1 MKLGKLLSV
10 GEVAEQP
17 PVEEPPVAWP
27 QLTRLDIVASAAS
40 DIAAPAAS
48 DDHVPAPAAASADR

>member
-17 PVEEPPVAWP
+17 PVEEPPGAWP
-27 QLTRLDIVASAAS
+27 ELTRLDIAAS
-40 DIAAPAAS
+40 AAS